1 MWPASGV
8 RRGPP
13 RADEFRRFDLN
24 YRVPL
29 TTNVVPFSRVA
40 ILGTG
45 LIGGSFGLALRKHF
59 PDVSIVGYDRAEI
72 LQAALTR
79 GAVRESAADLASA
92 VRGADLVYIALPI
105 GATIEALPAIAAAA
119 NDGALVTDTGST
131 KVVICRAAQHSPMRA
146 SSFLGGHPMAGK
158 ETSGIARAD
167 ADLFRGARYALI
179 GSEHDSDPR
188 VQQFA
193 ALVRTLGA
201 EPVWCDAETHDWA
214 VGIVSHLP
222 QLLAVALARVVQDET
237 DETGLPLSLA
247 GPGLHDML
255 RLAGSPYGLW
265 RDVAHTN
272 TENIARALDRLE
284 QAVEYLR
291 TRLTSKELEQEFLA
305 ANELYKQ
312 LRKTE

>member
-1 MWPASGV
+1 MPS
-8 RRGPP
+8 
-13 RADEFRRFDLN
+13 
-24 YRVPL
+24 
-29 TTNVVPFSRVA
+29 TTSAIPFSRVA

-59 PDVSIVGYDRAEI
+59 PDISIVGFDREET
-72 LQAALTR
+72 LQAALAR
-79 GAVRESAADLASA
+79 GAVQETANNLAAA
-92 VRGADLVYIALPI
+92 VRSADLVYVALPI

-119 NDGALVTDTGST
+119 KDGALVTDAGST
-131 KVVICRAAQHSPMRA
+131 KTIICRAAKTFFAGGAR
-146 SSFLGGHPMAGK
+146 FLGGHPMAGR

-167 ADLFRGARYALI
+167 AGLFSGARYALV
-179 GSEHDSDPR
+179 GSEDDPDPR
-188 VQQFA
+188 VQGFA
-193 ALVRTLGA
+193 SLVRTLGA

-237 DETGLPLSLA
+237 DETGLPLSLS
-247 GPGLHDML
+247 GPGLQDML

-291 TRLTSKELEQEFLA
+291 TQLTSKELEQEFLV
-305 ANELYKQ
+305 ANDLYKQ
-312 LRKTE
+312 LKKAE